1 MTGVL
6 IHHKKTR
13 ILREDFYPLRS
24 LSLTII
30 HCHAASEICVS
41 YHLSSGAGQHI
52 QLPTHT
58 KTRKIHNNVHWSVTH
73 SSNAYLQWQV
83 SSQRQVDYPSGVVVE
98 VFSDCYTLKC
108 RKASKSSEQSV
119 GTKNIHET
127 PYIEAC
133 QQETSLCLINKVRQ
147 IMNKGQLLLI
157 TTFNKNHAYLVCLWI
172 MISNF
177 NRLWKTWGKLL
188 TGNST
193 QLPCSISSQ
202 ATILVA
208 LPCRHVCDWNLF
220 SHNRTGL

>member
-1 MTGVL
+1 MQL
-6 IHHKKTR
+6 
-13 ILREDFYPLRS
+13 LRS
-24 LSLTII
+24 VCLTIFPLERVNTYNYPPTQRQEKYTTMFI
-30 HCHAASEICVS
+30 D
-41 YHLSSGAGQHI
+41 LLHI
-52 QLPTHT
+52 QVMHT
-58 KTRKIHNNVHWSVTH
+58 FSGRSLLRVRWIIHQELLSKC
-73 SSNAYLQWQV
+73 SEV
-83 SSQRQVDYPSGVVVE
+83 SLG
-98 VFSDCYTLKC
+98 
-108 RKASKSSEQSV
+108 QSV

-127 PYIEAC
+127 PYIAAC

-177 NRLWKTWGKLL
+177 NRLWKTWGKPL